1 MEVSLVTGFLD
12 ALGLMMEGL
21 LRWLNGVDL
30 LRENLPGLSRM
41 LEHVEE
47 AEDTS
52 RRRFT
57 LLLVIYTAVAS
68 VLMWFFRGRGKVR
81 GKLNLKYK

>member
-1 MEVSLVTGFLD
+1 MEVGLFNGFLD
-12 ALGLMMEGL
+12 ALGLMLEGL

-41 LEHVEE
+41 LEHVED

-57 LLLVIYTAVAS
+57 LLLVIYTTVAS
-68 VLMWFFRGRGKVR
+68 LLMWFFRGRSKGR